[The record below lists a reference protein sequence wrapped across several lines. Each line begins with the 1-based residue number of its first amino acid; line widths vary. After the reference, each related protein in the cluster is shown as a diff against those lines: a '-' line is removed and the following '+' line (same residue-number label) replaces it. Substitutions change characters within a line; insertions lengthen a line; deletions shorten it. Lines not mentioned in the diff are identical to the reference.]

1 MPLRLITV
9 DLWNTLL
16 GAAGSARRHNAR
28 MERLRAYALSYGR
41 EPQPQELQ
49 QALQRAWEYY
59 NACWR
64 GQQRTPTV
72 VELTEI
78 LWRHLGL
85 RHDPAR
91 LARLAEE
98 LAADI
103 LDHPPPLLPGARTAL
118 QQLAARYLLGLI
130 SDTAFSP
137 GSVLR
142 ELLRRYGIAELFT
155 AFSFSDE
162 TGVAKPH
169 PHAYR
174 AVLTHLGTLPEQAL
188 HIGDLEET
196 DILGAKQLGM
206 HAVLFLGDSD
216 SEFPKPQHTRADAI
230 ATHWEQVPQLIE
242 QLQTAP

>member
-16 GAAGSARRHNAR
+16 GAAGSAQRHNAR

-85 RHDPAR
+85 PHDPAR

-103 LDHPPPLLPGARTAL
+103 LDHPRHCC
-118 QQLAARYLLGLI
+118 LGHAPRC
-130 SDTAFSP
+130 SS
-137 GSVLR
+137 LR
-142 ELLRRYGIAELFT
+142 
-155 AFSFSDE
+155 
-162 TGVAKPH
+162 
-169 PHAYR
+169 HAIPW
-174 AVLTHLGTLPEQAL
+174 G
-188 HIGDLEET
+188 
-196 DILGAKQLGM
+196 
-206 HAVLFLGDSD
+206 
-216 SEFPKPQHTRADAI
+216 
-230 ATHWEQVPQLIE
+230 
-242 QLQTAP
+242 